1 MTTVKI
7 TVKIELCIVFLNWKF
22 FVVLMVV
29 ALFLNIFDIDKQ
41 KNIYSDP
48 LPIDKEESDSN
59 YKDDTNKFEF
69 IVVSNKYRQLL
80 S

>member
-1 MTTVKI
+1 MY
-7 TVKIELCIVFLNWKF
+7 CFLNWKF

-69 IVVSNKYRQLL
+69 IESITMKI
-80 S
+80 